1 MPASFDPGAA
11 NPFGVARF
19 SLLLLASIILLALW
33 AVEWLLAGRRPE
45 WRNGLHWPVLALVG
59 WLAIATL
66 VSEDP
71 RTGLFGEY
79 REYAGLISSGAFAVV
94 FFATA
99 QAFRGGRART
109 ALQAMYF
116 GGGGI
121 AALYGILQLHDRCL
135 AGPRWDPVNWATPNL
150 STSAIW
156 STLGNPNHLS
166 AFFAILMPIGL
177 ALAVGERRR
186 WALATIAVLSSV
198 MLVEIVHAQSRAG
211 LLALLVG
218 VAVAC
223 VLLWQEL
230 ARHRKPVM
238 IVALVFVAALFA
250 IPSLFFGSAAC
261 PGATVDLAG
270 RIRSVTNVEGRTPTS
285 ERLQL
290 WRAAGAI
297 GVDHPLTGVG
307 PSAYRWYVGAY
318 QGEQWATMN
327 ANVDFID
334 APHNTFLVRLTDG
347 GLPAVGAFAAV
358 LAMTGAIVFSAWRF
372 IRDRDHAQL
381 ARLGGPLAGA
391 AAGVAAFVVQASFNV
406 EQLALSLCFW
416 YLLGLTV
423 AAASDAAR
431 QELGAA
437 APASRGPV
445 KKRQQPK
452 RGASREREP
461 RPGRARVAA
470 AVAVLACTLIGLAL
484 ASAPYR
490 ADRGYRAALAAQR
503 AIPRS
508 GDSRPAAIAQAR
520 SRYSDTIA
528 TYRFEPTYPANYAAF
543 LVTVAGSLAS
553 TDDRGG
559 VVDALR
565 EARTLLEDAIG
576 LQPRNHLY
584 HAALGAVLLKTN
596 EFAPDPLLRDA
607 GVAAIRRA
615 MELHPWRAAPAITL
629 AQALATT
636 PGSPGEKEMAIIE
649 RALMYSPRNVD
660 LVRMAARLE
669 DARGERTRAKD
680 LWRRLLDLVRGDAE
694 AERALL
700 GR

>member
-19 SLLLLASIILLALW
+19 SLLLLAATLLLALW

-121 AALYGILQLHDRCL
+121 AALYGLIQLHDRCF
-135 AGPRWDPVNWATPNL
+135 AGARWDPVNWLTINL
-150 STSAIW
+150 SGSAIW

-166 AFFAILMPIGL
+166 ALFAILMPIGL
-177 ALAVGERRR
+177 ALAIGERRR
-186 WALATIAVLSSV
+186 WVLTAIAILTSL
-198 MLVEIVHAQSRAG
+198 MLVEIVYAQSRAA
-211 LLALLVG
+211 LLAMLVG

-230 ARHRKPVM
+230 ARHRKPAM
-238 IVALVFVAALFA
+238 SVALVFVAALFA
-250 IPSLFFGSAAC
+250 VPQFFGSATC
-261 PGATVDLAG
+261 PGASVDLVG
-270 RIRSVTNVEGRTPTS
+270 RIRSVTDADGRTPTS
-285 ERLQL
+285 ERLEM

-297 GVDHPLTGVG
+297 GIDHPLTGVG
-307 PSAYRWYVGAY
+307 PSSYRWYVGAY
-318 QGEQWATMN
+318 QSEQWAAMN

-347 GLPAVGAFAAV
+347 GLPAVVAFAAV
-358 LAMTGAIVFSAWRF
+358 LAMAGAIVFSAWRR
-372 IRDRDHAQL
+372 IRDKDRAQL
-381 ARLGGPLAGA
+381 ARLGGTLAGA

-406 EQLALSLCFW
+406 EQLALSLSFW
-416 YLLGLTV
+416 YLLGLMV
-423 AAASDAAR
+423 AAASDGAR
-431 QELGAA
+431 QEPGAA
-437 APASRGPV
+437 APTSRGPV
-445 KKRQQPK
+445 KKRRQLK
-452 RGASREREP
+452 RRASREREP
-461 RPGRARVAA
+461 RPGGARVAA

-490 ADRGYRAALAAQR
+490 ADRAYRSALEAQR

-520 SRYSDTIA
+520 SRFSDTIA
-528 TYRFEPTYPANYAAF
+528 THRFEPTYPANYAAF

-553 TDDRGG
+553 TDRGG

-565 EARTLLEDAIG
+565 EARTLLQDAIG

-584 HAALGAVLLKTN
+584 RASLGLVLLKTN

-607 GVAAIRRA
+607 GVAAVRRA
-615 MELHPWRAAPAITL
+615 MELNPWRAAPAITL
-629 AQALATT
+629 AQALATMS
-636 PGSPGEKEMAIIE
+636 GSPVESEMAIID
-649 RALMYSPRNVD
+649 RALMYSPQNAD